1 MLTAVDCCWHKNKIA
16 MLTIKAEVQKDRK
29 RMDGTYNVKIR
40 FTKDRAV
47 KRISTNLF
55 ATDTDLTSSLKF
67 KEDTSTKQET
77 DKLVLHYRT
86 LLTTLRID
94 TEKLNLN
101 EIVTRLQNKDEA
113 DKPIDFIAFSKNW
126 ISTSLIKSKETY
138 TTGLNSFI
146 RFIGKEELDI
156 KKITVD
162 LLEQYRDYIIKVREQ
177 RVKKLKEAG
186 KRVPSNRCLSLYL
199 MILRHLYNEAR
210 RFYNKPDKG
219 LMRIPPSPFDYFK
232 IPRQEATRK
241 RAIQPQQIKEICN
254 MPYLNIHKGAK
265 GTCRFDLAK
274 DCFTLSFCLMG
285 INSVDLYNATEFRDN
300 KLIYYRT
307 KTKDRRLDKAKMEVV
322 VPDMVLPIIEK
333 YRDTTGQR
341 LFRFYKDYRDH
352 KAFNKAINKGL
363 KEIGVQLQIEDLEYY
378 AARHSWATIALNKC
392 MIDKYTVHAALNHVD
407 ESMRVTDIYIERDFV
422 NENKANAKVV
432 KYVFGG

>member
-1 MLTAVDCCWHKNKIA
+1 

-29 RMDGTYNVKIR
+29 RMDGTYNIKIR

-55 ATDTDLTSSLKF
+55 VTKEDLTADLKLKESSMI
-67 KEDTSTKQET
+67 KQEA
-77 DKLVLHYRT
+77 DRLVLHYRT
-86 LLTTLRID
+86 LLTSLHLD
-94 TEKLNLN
+94 SENYDVN
-101 EIVTRLQNKDEA
+101 EIVNRLLNKEEA
-113 DKPIDFIAFSKNW
+113 DKPIDFIAFSRKW
-126 ISTSLIKSKETY
+126 INETSIKGKDNY
-138 TTGLNSFI
+138 TTALKSFI

-156 KKITVD
+156 KKLTVD
-162 LLEQYRDYIIKVREQ
+162 LLEKYKDYLNKVREE
-177 RVKKLKEAG
+177 RVKLMVEAG
-186 KRVPSNRCLSLYL
+186 KRIPSNRCLSLYL
-199 MILRHLYNEAR
+199 MSLRHLYNEAQKY
-210 RFYNKPDKG
+210 YNKPDKG
-219 LMRIPPSPFDYFK
+219 LIRIPHTPFEYFK

-241 RAIQPQQIKEICN
+241 RAITPEQIKAIWH
-254 MPYLNIHKGAK
+254 MSYQNIHKGAK
-265 GTCRFDLAK
+265 HTCRPDLAK
-274 DCFTLSFCLMG
+274 DCFILSFCMMG
-285 INSVDLYNATEFRDN
+285 INSVDLYNATELRDN
-300 KLIYYRT
+300 RLIYYRT

-341 LFRFYKDYRDH
+341 LFKFYKDYRDH

-363 KEIGVQLQIEDLEYY
+363 KEIGDQLGIDDLEYY

-392 MIDKYTVHAALNHVD
+392 GIDKYTVHAALNHVD

-432 KYVFGG
+432 KYVFGK